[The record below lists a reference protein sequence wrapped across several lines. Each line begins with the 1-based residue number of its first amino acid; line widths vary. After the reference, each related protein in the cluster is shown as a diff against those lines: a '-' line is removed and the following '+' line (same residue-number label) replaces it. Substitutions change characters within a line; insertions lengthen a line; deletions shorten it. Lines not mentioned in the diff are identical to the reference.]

1 MRLDDISKG
10 KLVSLEPLNNF
21 DLVRFIH
28 KIYLKGWCNA
38 SLGMYYLDV
47 VDFSKPSRPTV
58 EDSYKA
64 LDDLLIAKQ

>member
-1 MRLDDISKG
+1 
-10 KLVSLEPLNNF
+10 
-21 DLVRFIH
+21 
-28 KIYLKGWCNA
+28 
-38 SLGMYYLDV
+38 MYYLDV